1 MGYHAGK
8 PIESVVYCLSELND
22 SSLVKC
28 NNIDSCLA
36 VRSCYIKFNLSLSLF
51 TIMLTFSVEMQLDYE
66 NVNIV
71 SIFIHYQLKHKW
83 RRIPSRFFGIGD
95 FPYLKLRIQD
105 FKAKSCKI
113 QD

>member
-1 MGYHAGK
+1 
-8 PIESVVYCLSELND
+8 
-22 SSLVKC
+22 
-28 NNIDSCLA
+28 
-36 VRSCYIKFNLSLSLF
+36 
-51 TIMLTFSVEMQLDYE
+51 MLTFSLEMQLDYE

-71 SIFIHYQLKHKW
+71 FIFIHYQLKHKC

-113 QD
+113 QDWKYAHDLECPK

>member
-1 MGYHAGK
+1 MF
-8 PIESVVYCLSELND
+8 
-22 SSLVKC
+22 SL
-28 NNIDSCLA
+28 
-36 VRSCYIKFNLSLSLF
+36 
-51 TIMLTFSVEMQLDYE
+51 EMQLYYE

-71 SIFIHYQLKHKW
+71 SIFIHYQLKHKCQ
-83 RRIPSRFFGIGD
+83 RITCRFFGIGD

>member
-1 MGYHAGK
+1 
-8 PIESVVYCLSELND
+8 
-22 SSLVKC
+22 
-28 NNIDSCLA
+28 
-36 VRSCYIKFNLSLSLF
+36 
-51 TIMLTFSVEMQLDYE
+51 MLTFSLEMQLDYE

-71 SIFIHYQLKHKW
+71 SIFIHYQLKHKC
-83 RRIPSRFFGIGD
+83 RRIPSRCFGIGD